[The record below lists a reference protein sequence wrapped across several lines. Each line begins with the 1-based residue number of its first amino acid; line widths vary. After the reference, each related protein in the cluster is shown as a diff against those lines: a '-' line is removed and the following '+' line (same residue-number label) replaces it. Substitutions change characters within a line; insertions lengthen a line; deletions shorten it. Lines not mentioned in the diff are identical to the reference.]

1 MVAVGSYEAKTKL
14 PQLLAQVAK
23 GARITITK
31 HGQPVAML
39 VPIAGVGQKNAAD
52 TIGALRRFRRKKR
65 RGGVSV
71 RAMINEGRR

>member
-14 PQLLAQVAK
+14 PELLAKVAK

-39 VPIAGVGQKNAAD
+39 IPIPGAGKASAAD
-52 TIGALRRFRRKKR
+52 AIAALRLFQRKKR
-65 RGGVSV
+65 RAGMSV
-71 RAMINEGRR
+71 RAMITEGRR